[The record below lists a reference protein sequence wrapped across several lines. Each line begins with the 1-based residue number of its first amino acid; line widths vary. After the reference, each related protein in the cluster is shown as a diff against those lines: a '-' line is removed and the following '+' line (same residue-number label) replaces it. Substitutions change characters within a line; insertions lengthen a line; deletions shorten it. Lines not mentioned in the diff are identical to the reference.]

1 MSTENGKP
9 SDEITKK
16 LRKNVIFLEKVRRAG
31 IGHSIRTL
39 QIISYLGQKV
49 DMSQARHHVTKKV
62 TK

>member
-1 MSTENGKP
+1 MMTKSKHSEIRHKKSGKN
-9 SDEITKK
+9 
-16 LRKNVIFLEKVRRAG
+16 LIFLEKVRPAG